1 MDRLPRDFA
10 FWAAVG
16 LAGVLTSG
24 ILKAL
29 AARFRLPQGLEDWI
43 AAAT

>member
-1 MDRLPRDFA
+1 MAKDLA

-16 LAGVLTSG
+16 LAGVLVSG
-24 ILKAL
+24 VLKA
-29 AARFRLPQGLEDWI
+29 AAAAFKLPDGLEAWI

>member
-1 MDRLPRDFA
+1 MDRLARDLA

-16 LAGVLTSG
+16 LAGVLVSG
-24 ILKAL
+24 VLKAL